1 MARLAPSTVLP
12 ARPRAARFAGDD
24 YGAPGDPDWRQVD
37 WRAHLHDLELD
48 GRGVRYVDLGR
59 PRDDEPPVVF
69 VHGLGGCWQ
78 NWLENLPATARR
90 RRVVALDL
98 PGFGQSE
105 LPAGDVSITNF
116 AHTVD
121 ALCET
126 LELGPVALVG
136 NSMGGFVAADVA
148 LHFPQRVERLA
159 LVSAAGIT
167 TNDVLRE
174 PARTVM
180 RVGAAV
186 AAIGARRIEYFLR
199 RPRTRHLAYGW
210 VVRHPTA
217 LAPDLLWEQ
226 AQGTG
231 APGFMLA
238 VDALANYDFRD
249 RLPEIACPTLVVQ
262 GTDDMIVPVR
272 DAYEYER
279 LIPRSRT
286 LILRDTGHVPMLE
299 RAPTFNR
306 ALLDFLDAPAA
317 EAAPPGEQVVEA

>member
-1 MARLAPSTVLP
+1 VHYVDLDDH
-12 ARPRAARFAGDD
+12 AGDD
-24 YGAPGDPDWRQVD
+24 
-37 WRAHLHDLELD
+37 
-48 GRGVRYVDLGR
+48 
-59 PRDDEPPVVF
+59 PPVVF

-78 NWLENLPATARR
+78 NWLENLPATAER

-98 PGFGQSE
+98 PGFGRSE
-105 LPAGDVSITNF
+105 LPEGDISVTNYT
-116 AHTVD
+116 HTVE
-121 ALCET
+121 ALCDT
-126 LELGPVALVG
+126 LDLGPVALVG

-148 LHFPQRVERLA
+148 LHFPQRVERLV

-167 TNDVLRE
+167 TNDVRRE
-174 PARTVM
+174 PARTFM
-180 RVGAAV
+180 RLGAAG

-199 RPRTRHLAYGW
+199 RPRTRHLAFGW
-210 VVRHPTA
+210 VMRHPTR

-238 VDALANYDFRD
+238 LDALANYDFRE
-249 RLPEIACPTLVVQ
+249 RLPEIESPTLVVQ

-279 LIPRSRT
+279 LLPRSQT

-306 ALLDFLDAPAA
+306 ALLEFLDAPAA